1 MCELVTVGCLSV
13 LRKIIPPFWVSSRF
27 YILKEIELEIAMDTE
42 KEFTLKLIE
51 ILAKKDATPE
61 EKKVQALIKSA
72 LLSENLFAF
81 IKEVELASQGIGK
94 VRSETVKGLVE
105 YARAH
110 NEAQIRTLY
119 GALDRVEAIVEQE
132 NNRLT
137 EAEVMVRGTLSYLG
151 LLQD

>member
-1 MCELVTVGCLSV
+1 
-13 LRKIIPPFWVSSRF
+13 
-27 YILKEIELEIAMDTE
+27 MDME
-42 KEFTLKLIE
+42 KELTLKLIE

-72 LLSENLFAF
+72 LLSENLFTF

-110 NEAQIRTLY
+110 NEAQIRSLY
-119 GALDRVEAIVEQE
+119 GATDRAEAIVGQE

>member
-1 MCELVTVGCLSV
+1 M
-13 LRKIIPPFWVSSRF
+13 
-27 YILKEIELEIAMDTE
+27 
-42 KEFTLKLIE
+42 TLKLIE

>member
-1 MCELVTVGCLSV
+1 
-13 LRKIIPPFWVSSRF
+13 
-27 YILKEIELEIAMDTE
+27 MDTE
-42 KEFTLKLIE
+42 KELTLKLIE

-72 LLSENLFAF
+72 LLCENLFVF

>member
-1 MCELVTVGCLSV
+1 
-13 LRKIIPPFWVSSRF
+13 
-27 YILKEIELEIAMDTE
+27 MDTE
-42 KEFTLKLIE
+42 KELTLKLIE

>member
-1 MCELVTVGCLSV
+1 
-13 LRKIIPPFWVSSRF
+13 
-27 YILKEIELEIAMDTE
+27 MDSE
-42 KEFTLKLIE
+42 KELTFKLIE

-72 LLSENLFAF
+72 LLSENLFTF
-81 IKEVELASQGIGK
+81 IKEVELAMQGIGK
-94 VRSETVKGLVE
+94 IRSETVKGLVE

-119 GALDRVEAIVEQE
+119 SATDRVEAIVKQE

-137 EAEVMVRGTLSYLG
+137 KAEVWVRGTLSYLG

>member
-1 MCELVTVGCLSV
+1 M
-13 LRKIIPPFWVSSRF
+13 
-27 YILKEIELEIAMDTE
+27 
-42 KEFTLKLIE
+42 TLKLIE

-132 NNRLT
+132 NIRLT

>member
-1 MCELVTVGCLSV
+1 
-13 LRKIIPPFWVSSRF
+13 
-27 YILKEIELEIAMDTE
+27 MDVE
-42 KEFTLKLIE
+42 KELTMKLIE
-51 ILAKKDATPE
+51 ILAKKAATPE
-61 EKKVQALIKSA
+61 EKQVQALIKSA
-72 LLSENLFAF
+72 LLSDNLSTF
-81 IKEVELASQGIGK
+81 IKEVELASQGIEN

-119 GALDRVEAIVEQE
+119 GATERVEAIVERE

-137 EAEVMVRGTLSYLG
+137 VAEVMVRGILSYLG

>member
-1 MCELVTVGCLSV
+1 MDAERELI
-13 LRKIIPPFWVSSRF
+13 K
-27 YILKEIELEIAMDTE
+27 
-42 KEFTLKLIE
+42 KLIE
-51 ILAKKDATPE
+51 ILAKKDATPD

-72 LLSENLFAF
+72 LLSDNLSTF

-94 VRSETVKGLVE
+94 VHSETVKGLVE

-119 GALDRVEAIVEQE
+119 GATDRVETIVDQE

-137 EAEVMVRGTLSYLG
+137 EAEVWVRGTLSYLG

>member
-1 MCELVTVGCLSV
+1 
-13 LRKIIPPFWVSSRF
+13 
-27 YILKEIELEIAMDTE
+27 MDTE
-42 KEFTLKLIE
+42 KELTNKLIE
-51 ILAKKDATPE
+51 ILVKKDATPE

-72 LLSENLFAF
+72 LLSENIFCF

-94 VRSETVKGLVE
+94 VRAETVKGVVE

-110 NEAQIRTLY
+110 NEAQIRTIY
-119 GALDRVEAIVEQE
+119 GGNDKVESIVEQE

-137 EAEVMVRGTLSYLG
+137 QVEIWVRGTLSFLG

>member
-1 MCELVTVGCLSV
+1 
-13 LRKIIPPFWVSSRF
+13 
-27 YILKEIELEIAMDTE
+27 MDTE

-119 GALDRVEAIVEQE
+119 GALDRVEAIVAQE

-137 EAEVMVRGTLSYLG
+137 EAEVMVRGALSYLG

>member
-1 MCELVTVGCLSV
+1 
-13 LRKIIPPFWVSSRF
+13 
-27 YILKEIELEIAMDTE
+27 MDTE
-42 KEFTLKLIE
+42 KELTLKLIE

-132 NNRLT
+132 NIRLT